1 MSYGGGGGPRQ
12 NGGQQ
17 GQSRDDLSSKGYL
30 ATGGTD
36 LEFNVEM
43 LALESSAQKLA

>member
-1 MSYGGGGGPRQ
+1 MVEVVVHGGRMEDNRGRVGMIYLLKV
-12 NGGQQ
+12 
-17 GQSRDDLSSKGYL
+17 SL

-43 LALESSAQKLA
+43 LTLESSAQKLA